1 MAKIV
6 AFMGSPRKKG
16 NVDTILDE
24 IIRGVNDNGDEAKK
38 YYLNDMNIKGC
49 QGCLHCRKTPNCALK
64 DDMVEVYE
72 DIKSAEYVIIGS
84 PVYICQVSAQTKLL
98 LDRLYPLTEINKAK
112 HTPRFGQKK
121 LIMVYTQ
128 AAPISFLFK
137 KYFRYTAKH
146 LKGMGLN
153 HYKTIIA
160 TKAFE
165 KDSTK
170 HNSKILKKLIILGV
184 KFLYNLYMIL
194 LSNIEFYNIKR
205 VDLYE

>member
-6 AFMGSPRKKG
+6 AFIGSPRKNG
-16 NVDTILDE
+16 NVDTIINE
-24 IIRGVNDNGDEAKK
+24 IIKGINSNNVDVKK

-49 QGCLHCRKTPNCALK
+49 QGCLYCRSKPTCALK
-64 DDMVEVYE
+64 DDMIEIYE
-72 DIKSAEYVIIGS
+72 EIKDADYVIIGS

-98 LDRLYPLTEINKAK
+98 LDRLYPLTEINKSI

-128 AAPISFLFK
+128 AAPMSFLFRN
-137 KYFRYTAKH
+137 YFRYTAKH

-160 TKAFE
+160 TKAFN
-165 KDSTK
+165 KNSTEN
-170 HNSKILKKLIILGV
+170 NSKILKKSYKLGV
-184 KFLYNLYMIL
+184 KISSSIN
-194 LSNIEFYNIKR
+194 
-205 VDLYE
+205 

>member
-1 MAKIV
+1 MTKII
-6 AFMGSPRKKG
+6 AFMGSPRKNG

-24 IIRGVNDNGDEAKK
+24 IIKGANDNNVEVKK
-38 YYLNDMNIKGC
+38 FYINDMNIKGC
-49 QGCLHCRKTPNCALK
+49 QGCLYCRKTPTCAFK

-98 LDRLYPLTEINKAK
+98 LDRFYPLTEINKAK

-128 AAPISFLFK
+128 AAPFGFLFK

-165 KDSTK
+165 KNSTRN
-170 HNSKILKKLIILGV
+170 NSKILTKAYNLGV
-184 KFLYNLYMIL
+184 KISLD
-194 LSNIEFYNIKR
+194 LSNK
-205 VDLYE
+205 

>member
-1 MAKIV
+1 MTKV
-6 AFMGSPRKKG
+6 VVFMGSPRKKG

-24 IIRGVNDNGDEAKK
+24 IIRGVNDNGAEVKK

-49 QGCLHCRKTPNCALK
+49 QGCLYCRKTHNCALK

-98 LDRLYPLTEINKAK
+98 LDRFYPLTEINKAK
-112 HTPRFGQKK
+112 HTPRFGEKN

-170 HNSKILKKLIILGV
+170 HNSKILKKAYNLGV
-184 KFLYNLYMIL
+184 KISL
-194 LSNIEFYNIKR
+194 
-205 VDLYE
+205 

>member
-1 MAKIV
+1 MVKV
-6 AFMGSPRKKG
+6 LAFMGSPRKKG

-24 IIRGVNDNGDEAKK
+24 IIKGVNDNNVEVKK

-49 QGCLHCRKTPNCALK
+49 QGCLYCRKVPTCAFK
-64 DDMVEVYE
+64 DDMIDIYK
-72 DIKSAEYVIIGS
+72 DIKSAEYIIIGS

-98 LDRLYPLTEINKAK
+98 LDRLYPLTEINKSK

-128 AAPISFLFK
+128 AAPVSFLFK
-137 KYFRYTAKH
+137 KYFKYTSKH

-153 HYKTIIA
+153 HYKTIVA

-165 KDSTK
+165 RNSTK
-170 HNSKILKKLIILGV
+170 KNFKVLRK
-184 KFLYNLYMIL
+184 
-194 LSNIEFYNIKR
+194 
-205 VDLYE
+205 

>member
-1 MAKIV
+1 MVKV
-6 AFMGSPRKKG
+6 LAFMGSPRKKG

-24 IIRGVNDNGDEAKK
+24 IIKGVNDNNVEVKK

-49 QGCLHCRKTPNCALK
+49 QGCLYCRKVPTCEFK
-64 DDMVEVYE
+64 DDMIDIYK
-72 DIKSAEYVIIGS
+72 DIKSAEYIIIGS

-98 LDRLYPLTEINKAK
+98 LDRLYPLTEINKSK

-128 AAPISFLFK
+128 AAPVSFLFK
-137 KYFRYTAKH
+137 KYFKYTSKH

-153 HYKTIIA
+153 HYKTIVA

-165 KDSTK
+165 RNSTK
-170 HNSKILKKLIILGV
+170 KNFKVLRKAYKLGMKIAIDING
-184 KFLYNLYMIL
+184 
-194 LSNIEFYNIKR
+194 
-205 VDLYE
+205 

>member
-1 MAKIV
+1 MVKV
-6 AFMGSPRKKG
+6 LAFMGSPRKKG

-24 IIRGVNDNGDEAKK
+24 IIKGVNDNNVEVKK

-49 QGCLHCRKTPNCALK
+49 QGCLYCRKVPTCAFK
-64 DDMVEVYE
+64 DDMIDIYK
-72 DIKSAEYVIIGS
+72 DIKSAEYIIIGS

-98 LDRLYPLTEINKAK
+98 LDRLYPLTEINKSK

-128 AAPISFLFK
+128 AAPVSFLFK
-137 KYFRYTAKH
+137 KYFKYASKH

-153 HYKTIIA
+153 HYKTIVA

-165 KDSTK
+165 RNSTK
-170 HNSKILKKLIILGV
+170 KNFKVLRKAYKLGMKIAIDING
-184 KFLYNLYMIL
+184 
-194 LSNIEFYNIKR
+194 
-205 VDLYE
+205 

>member
-1 MAKIV
+1 MVKV
-6 AFMGSPRKKG
+6 LAFMGSPRKKG

-24 IIRGVNDNGDEAKK
+24 IIKGVNDNNVEVKK

-49 QGCLHCRKTPNCALK
+49 QGCLYCRKVPTCAFK
-64 DDMVEVYE
+64 DDMIDIYE
-72 DIKSAEYVIIGS
+72 DIKSAEYIIIGS

-98 LDRLYPLTEINKAK
+98 LDRLYPLTEINKSK

-137 KYFRYTAKH
+137 KYFKYTAKH

-153 HYKTIIA
+153 HYKTIVV
-160 TKAFE
+160 TKEFE
-165 KDSTK
+165 RNSTK
-170 HNSKILKKLIILGV
+170 KNFKVLKKAYKLGM
-184 KFLYNLYMIL
+184 KIAIDING
-194 LSNIEFYNIKR
+194 
-205 VDLYE
+205 

>member
-1 MAKIV
+1 MVKV
-6 AFMGSPRKKG
+6 LAFMGSPRKKG

-24 IIRGVNDNGDEAKK
+24 IIKGVNDNNVEVKK

-49 QGCLHCRKTPNCALK
+49 QGCLYCRKVPTCAFK
-64 DDMVEVYE
+64 DDMIDIYK
-72 DIKSAEYVIIGS
+72 DIKSAEYIIIGS

-98 LDRLYPLTEINKAK
+98 LDILYPLTEINKSK

-128 AAPISFLFK
+128 AAPVSFLFK
-137 KYFRYTAKH
+137 KYFKYTSKH

-153 HYKTIIA
+153 HYKTIVA

-165 KDSTK
+165 RNSTK
-170 HNSKILKKLIILGV
+170 KNFKVLRKAYKLGMKIAIDING
-184 KFLYNLYMIL
+184 
-194 LSNIEFYNIKR
+194 
-205 VDLYE
+205 

>member
-1 MAKIV
+1 MVKV
-6 AFMGSPRKKG
+6 LAFMGSPRKKG

-24 IIRGVNDNGDEAKK
+24 IIKGVNDNNVEVKK

-49 QGCLHCRKTPNCALK
+49 QGCLYCRKVPNCAFK
-64 DDMVEVYE
+64 DDMIEIYK
-72 DIKSAEYVIIGS
+72 DIKSAEYIIIGS

-98 LDRLYPLTEINKAK
+98 LDRLYPLTEINKSK

-128 AAPISFLFK
+128 AAPASFLFK
-137 KYFRYTAKH
+137 KYFKYTSKH

-153 HYKTIIA
+153 HYKTIVA

-165 KDSTK
+165 RNSTK
-170 HNSKILKKLIILGV
+170 KNFKVLRKAYKLGMKIAIDING
-184 KFLYNLYMIL
+184 
-194 LSNIEFYNIKR
+194 
-205 VDLYE
+205 

>member
-1 MAKIV
+1 MVKV
-6 AFMGSPRKKG
+6 LAFMGSPRKKG

-24 IIRGVNDNGDEAKK
+24 IIKGVNDNNVEVKK

-49 QGCLHCRKTPNCALK
+49 QGCLYCRKVPTCAFK
-64 DDMVEVYE
+64 DDMIDIYE
-72 DIKSAEYVIIGS
+72 DIKSAEYIIIGS

-98 LDRLYPLTEINKAK
+98 LDRLYPLTEINKSK
-112 HTPRFGQKK
+112 HLPRFGQKK

-137 KYFRYTAKH
+137 KYFKYTAKH

-153 HYKTIIA
+153 NYKTIVV

-165 KDSTK
+165 RNSTK
-170 HNSKILKKLIILGV
+170 KNFKVLKKAYKLGM
-184 KFLYNLYMIL
+184 KIAIDING
-194 LSNIEFYNIKR
+194 
-205 VDLYE
+205 

>member
-1 MAKIV
+1 MVKV
-6 AFMGSPRKKG
+6 LAFMGSPRKKG

-24 IIRGVNDNGDEAKK
+24 IIKGVNDNNVEVKK

-49 QGCLHCRKTPNCALK
+49 QGCLYCRKVPTCAFK
-64 DDMVEVYE
+64 DDMIEIYK
-72 DIKSAEYVIIGS
+72 DIKSAEYIIIGS

-98 LDRLYPLTEINKAK
+98 LDRLYPLTEINKSK

-128 AAPISFLFK
+128 AAPVSFLFK
-137 KYFRYTAKH
+137 KYFKYTSKH

-153 HYKTIIA
+153 HYKTIVA

-165 KDSTK
+165 RNSTK
-170 HNSKILKKLIILGV
+170 KNFKVLRKAYKLGMKIAIDING
-184 KFLYNLYMIL
+184 
-194 LSNIEFYNIKR
+194 
-205 VDLYE
+205 

>member
-1 MAKIV
+1 MVKV
-6 AFMGSPRKKG
+6 LAFMGSPRKKG

-24 IIRGVNDNGDEAKK
+24 IIKGVNDNNVEVKK

-49 QGCLHCRKTPNCALK
+49 QGCLYCRKVPTCAFK
-64 DDMVEVYE
+64 DDMIEIYK
-72 DIKSAEYVIIGS
+72 DIKSAEYIIIGS

-98 LDRLYPLTEINKAK
+98 LDRLYPLTEINKSK

-128 AAPISFLFK
+128 AAPASFLFK
-137 KYFRYTAKH
+137 KYFKYTSKH

-153 HYKTIIA
+153 HYKTIVA

-165 KDSTK
+165 RNSTK
-170 HNSKILKKLIILGV
+170 KNFKVLRKAYKLGMKIAIDING
-184 KFLYNLYMIL
+184 
-194 LSNIEFYNIKR
+194 
-205 VDLYE
+205 